1 MRQLREFA
9 QHSAEFDQ
17 LKARLVAV
25 SVDDH
30 EHAHMVWDRMA
41 DRKFIILSDPGANVI
56 RRYGLLHAKGGKGD
70 ADIAIRTTFVID
82 EGGRERWW
90 RVSTT
95 IPDIPKA
102 AEVLE
107 RLREMK

>member
-9 QHSAEFDQ
+9 QHADEFDH

-25 SVDDH
+25 SVDDQ
-30 EHAHMVWDRMA
+30 EHAHLVWDKMA
-41 DRKFIILSDPGANVI
+41 GRKFIILSDPGANVI
-56 RRYGLLHAKGGKGD
+56 RQYGLLHAQGRGD
-70 ADIAIRTTFVID
+70 TDIAIRTTFVID
-82 EGGRERWW
+82 ENGRERWR

-102 AEVLE
+102 EEVLR
-107 RLREMK
+107 RLREMR